1 MRNNLAVCILASL
14 LGGVAGHS
22 LAASGVIDDE
32 IRVLGLFKDAAL
44 LSINDQ
50 QRMLRVGDHNKD
62 MRLLTA
68 NSDRAVL
75 EYRGTRLQLQLS
87 DAGGI
92 VTGLPSTGTSSA
104 HLISNGGLY
113 SITGSINGQLAD
125 FVMDTGASYITMS
138 AQQADQLRLDYSN
151 AKKIMINTAN
161 GKATA
166 HVFTIKRVRI
176 GGIELQDVEAAVMHN
191 LESPKI
197 LLGMSFLSQVDMS
210 QSSGLMV
217 LKHRN

>member
-1 MRNNLAVCILASL
+1 MRHKLAVWIVTSL
-14 LGGVAGHS
+14 LAGVTGQTLAGTGA
-22 LAASGVIDDE
+22 LDDE

-44 LSINDQ
+44 LSINDR
-50 QRMLRVGDHNKD
+50 QRMLRVGDQNKD

-75 EYRGTRLQLQLS
+75 EYHGKRMQLQLS

-92 VTGLPSTGTSSA
+92 ATGLPSTGTASA

-113 SITGSINGQLAD
+113 SVTGSINGQLAD

-151 AKKIMINTAN
+151 ARKIMINTAN

-166 HVFTIKRVRI
+166 HVFTIKQVRI
-176 GGIELQDVEAAVMHN
+176 GGIELHDVEAAVMQN

-210 QSSGLMV
+210 QSSGLVV